1 MVTETTKAMFGWF
14 IKILTIDSMRR
25 RISTAFLSI
34 ILLLFFAGAMS
45 LFELER
51 VSHDTEEIL
60 MASKQN
66 VDLAGEMISALK
78 EQDDA
83 MIHMAVVGES
93 IADIQTYG
101 TQCKESIERLQST
114 TKRAYDRMQLT
125 ENPTS
130 LDSLIYFTTRING
143 LANDFLSGN
152 IYRTVIDARIIDST
166 STFSTQMWYLESY
179 KPEYMNVSDQITEY
193 MTGAQS
199 TLGPDVNR
207 LSHTARRAVTPVFI
221 SLAVMLVVV
230 LMFYYFIHSYIIHP
244 IERIN
249 RSLGDYL
256 AYKVPFDANIPC
268 RDELVTLR
276 DRIIALI
283 AKLR

>member
-1 MVTETTKAMFGWF
+1 MFGW
-14 IKILTIDSMRR
+14 IKKILTIDSMRR
-25 RISTAFLSI
+25 RITTAFLSI

-45 LFELER
+45 LLELER

-60 MASKQN
+60 LASKQN

-93 IADIQTYG
+93 ISDIQLYG
-101 TQCKESIERLQST
+101 QQCRESIERLQSA
-114 TKRAYDRMQLT
+114 TKIAHERMQLT

-130 LDSLIYFTTRING
+130 LDSLVLFTTRING

-152 IYRTVIDARIIDST
+152 IHRTAIDARMIDSM
-166 STFSTQMWYLESY
+166 STFTTQLWYLESY
-179 KPEYMNVSDQITEY
+179 KPEYMHVSDQITKY
-193 MTGAQS
+193 MTGSQS

-221 SLAVMLVVV
+221 SLAVMFVVV
-230 LMFYYFIHSYIIHP
+230 LMFYYFIRGYVITP

-249 RSLGDYL
+249 RCLGDYL
-256 AYKVPFDANIPC
+256 AYKVPFDSNIPC
-268 RDELVTLR
+268 RDELLTLR

-283 AKLR
+283 SKLR